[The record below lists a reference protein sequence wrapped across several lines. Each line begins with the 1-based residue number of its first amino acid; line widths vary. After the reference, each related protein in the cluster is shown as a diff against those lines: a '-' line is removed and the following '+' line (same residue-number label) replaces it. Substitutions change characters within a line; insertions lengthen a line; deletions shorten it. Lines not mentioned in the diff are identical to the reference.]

1 MTPLARSP
9 HLCLPQVWTAKRR
22 RGGGLPVKGG
32 DDYSPMRSPSPTST
46 RAGGGGGLRGGE
58 EVRFTL
64 KNEFPRFFSVF
75 PRGFFFENSDRGWRR
90 KAAIAGDRRG
100 RGDPVD
106 GDAMP
111 PAAAELV
118 GAVRDDVGLEA
129 PAPQRHQVQRR
140 EEDPRLHPARLL
152 ASPLRRRRRHH
163 VARRRPQ
170 LRQVRLHGQ
179 QYEPLPRKIKNKKT
193 TKIIS

>member
-111 PAAAELV
+111 PAAAAAAGGRGVVIYERERERR
-118 GAVRDDVGLEA
+118 VRGD
-129 PAPQRHQVQRR
+129 
-140 EEDPRLHPARLL
+140 
-152 ASPLRRRRRHH
+152 
-163 VARRRPQ
+163 
-170 LRQVRLHGQ
+170 
-179 QYEPLPRKIKNKKT
+179 
-193 TKIIS
+193 